1 MGEVR
6 VIIEEHI
13 LNSSTMGSGLG
24 EGSRFSFVSK
34 RRSSESFKEEKTEQT
49 REAKSNDICM
59 ISFMKL
65 KLDQNNFIVYSSVQN

>member
-34 RRSSESFKEEKTEQT
+34 RSSESFKEKTEQT
-49 REAKSNDICM
+49 RVAKSNDICM